1 MNVIEINALGKSF
14 HHVVNHEKNVFW
26 AFRDITFAVKQGER
40 VGIIGSNGSGKS
52 TLLRVLARIISPTV
66 GKACLRGRVG
76 SIIEIGSGFHPE
88 LTGRE
93 NTFLNGVILGME
105 VGTIKKQFD
114 RIVDFAGIE
123 SFIDTPV
130 KYYSSGMYLRLAFS
144 IAAHLD
150 VDIFLLDEVIA
161 VGDEAFQKRCFE
173 KLVDLSSKGCT
184 LLTVSHDLAMVQQ
197 LCNKVVLLEK
207 SRLVTESYDVKDV
220 IKKYTD
226 KC

>member
-14 HHVVNHEKNVFW
+14 HHVVNHRPQVFW
-26 AFRDITFAVKQGER
+26 AFQDISFNVKQGER

-52 TLLRVLARIISPTV
+52 TLLRVLARIIAPTT
-66 GKACLRGRVG
+66 GRACLRGRVG

-93 NTFLNGVILGME
+93 NIFLNGVIMGME
-105 VGTIKKQFD
+105 VGTIRKQFD
-114 RIVDFAGIE
+114 RIVNFAGIE
-123 SFIDTPV
+123 GFIDTPV

-161 VGDEAFQKRCFE
+161 VGDEAFQKRCSD
-173 KLVDLSSKGCT
+173 KLVELSSKGCT
-184 LLTVSHDLAMVQQ
+184 LLTVSHDLVMVQQ
-197 LCNKVVLLEK
+197 LCDKVVLMEK
-207 SRLVTESYDVKDV
+207 SRLVIESYDVKDV
-220 IKKYTD
+220 IKRYKS
-226 KC
+226 